1 MLLEEFDPQV
11 NAVIDPEMVTSRL
24 ENFPEVTV
32 SCFSKKLF
40 ESVLSLFDAEK
51 IAELRSAVGVNPVYR
66 VDYKGRAFAFYQS
79 FVGEPLCVAQYED
92 LMAMGSRRLI
102 LLGNCG
108 VLDRSI
114 EDCGIIIPTSAL
126 RDEGTSFHYAA
137 PGAEIPVN
145 KKYREI
151 FKDVLKECGYPFVE
165 GITWT
170 TDACYRETR
179 WKVQRRKEQGAICVE
194 MECAGMQAVCDFRGT
209 EFFQFFYAGD
219 TLDHSSWEPRSLSGD
234 VRLEDK
240 TKILFLAFELG
251 LKIMEEQNGRKW
263 DCSDLIL
270 TIPTDEYVEEICAYR
285 QEFLDAGDSMDGT
298 GPLRRFSDP
307 EEWLREIKTYMYPET
322 VPEGKVQATQ
332 FIFVRERDKKIVGML
347 QVRHTFNDYLE
358 KYAGHIGYSVRPSE
372 RRKGY
377 AKRMLREGLDFCRTI
392 GLDRV
397 LITCIDDNE
406 ASRRTILANGGVYES
421 TVFEPEINRKLQ
433 RYWINLSIPV
443 PRRNTKTEER
453 KMLFI
458 CYPKCTTCQKAQK
471 WLDERGVTYEFR
483 NIKEE
488 NPTEEELRDW
498 HEKSGLPLKRFF
510 NTSGLQYKALNLKE
524 RLPEMSEDEQFA
536 LLASDGMLIKRPLLI
551 ANDFVLVGFREKDY
565 EERLL

>member
-1 MLLEEFDPQV
+1 MLLEEFDPQR
-11 NAVIDPEMVTSRL
+11 NAVIDPEMVTNKV
-24 ENFPEVTV
+24 EDFPEVTV

-51 IAELRSAVGVNPVYR
+51 IAELRSAVGANPVYR
-66 VDYKGRAFAFYQS
+66 VTYKGRAFAFYQS

-92 LMAMGSRRLI
+92 LMAIGSRRLI

-137 PGAEIPVN
+137 PGDVIPVN
-145 KKYREI
+145 KKYRET

-179 WKVQRRKEQGAICVE
+179 EKVARRKRQGAVCVE

-219 TLDHSSWEPRSLSGD
+219 NLDHSSWEPRSLSGD

-251 LKIMEEQNGRKW
+251 LKIMEAHNGEKR
-263 DCSDLIL
+263 DRSDLRL
-270 TIPTDEYVEEICAYR
+270 TAPTDEYVEEIRAYR
-285 QEFLDAGDSMDGT
+285 QDFIDAGDSMDGT
-298 GPLRRFSDP
+298 GPLRRFDDP
-307 EEWLREIKTYMYPET
+307 EEWLREIKKYTDPET

-332 FIFVRERDKKIVGML
+332 FLFVRESDNRIVGML
-347 QVRHTFNDYLE
+347 QVRHCFNDYLE

-377 AKRMLREGLDFCRTI
+377 ATRMLRQGLDFCRSI
-392 GLDRV
+392 GLPRV
-397 LITCIDDNE
+397 LISCRVENE

-421 TVFEPEINRKLQ
+421 TVFEPNENIGLQ
-433 RYWINLSIPV
+433 RYWIDLSV
-443 PRRNTKTEER
+443 P
-453 KMLFI
+453 
-458 CYPKCTTCQKAQK
+458 A
-471 WLDERGVTYEFR
+471 
-483 NIKEE
+483 
-488 NPTEEELRDW
+488 
-498 HEKSGLPLKRFF
+498 
-510 NTSGLQYKALNLKE
+510 
-524 RLPEMSEDEQFA
+524 
-536 LLASDGMLIKRPLLI
+536 
-551 ANDFVLVGFREKDY
+551 REKDGKDM
-565 EERLL
+565 EDQ